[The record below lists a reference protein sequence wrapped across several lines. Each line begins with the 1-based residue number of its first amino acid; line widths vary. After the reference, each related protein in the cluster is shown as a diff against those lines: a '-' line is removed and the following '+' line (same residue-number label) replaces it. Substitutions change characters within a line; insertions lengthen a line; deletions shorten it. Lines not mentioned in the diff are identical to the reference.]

1 MTRRRSATAFVI
13 ALGAVLGLGVAG
25 CTKKDSLILLDLRAS
40 GPLGAPVVRIRLTA
54 KGWPTKNVDGTI
66 DAAGFRVGY
75 YGPGAGKAVSVI
87 AEALDA
93 ADCVLASGEA
103 TVPKLEAGATSA
115 PTTLFVRPRSENG
128 CVVDAGT
135 PDSSEDAPGED
146 APGEDAPQDAGQDAG
161 QDVGEGGGEDAPSDI
176 AADVPSETGSDEDGG
191 KDTGEADAGTDAS
204 ATDAGDD
211 EGRDAGDDASAD

>member
-1 MTRRRSATAFVI
+1 MTGRRSATAFVI

-25 CTKKDSLILLDLRAS
+25 CTKKDSLVLLDLRAS
-40 GPLGAPVVRIRLTA
+40 GPLGAQVVRIRLSA
-54 KGWPTKNVDGTI
+54 KGWQTKTVDGTL

-93 ADCVLASGEA
+93 ADCVLGSGEA

-115 PTTLFVRPRSENG
+115 ATTLFVRPRPGNG

-135 PDSSEDAPGED
+135 PDSGED
-146 APGEDAPQDAGQDAG
+146 APGEDAGQDAR
-161 QDVGEGGGEDAPSDI
+161 QEAGEDAGDGGGEDAPSDAGSDLPLDGGVI
-176 AADVPSETGSDEDGG
+176 TDAEIDVGADADEDGG
-191 KDTGEADAGTDAS
+191 S
-204 ATDAGDD
+204 NAGD
-211 EGRDAGDDASAD
+211 GGSAD